1 MAVESYKTYGGNDLG
16 AVYSP
21 ERTKFRVWAPE
32 AQQMTLQMYAAGN
45 DTPVKESCDMEP
57 GEGGTWSYVRE
68 GDCAGL
74 YYTYLVTG
82 ADGARRE
89 AVDPYARATGV
100 NGKRAMVVDLAGTN
114 PKGFGEEEYRNPE
127 SITDAVIY
135 EGSVR
140 DFTADASSGAVNRG
154 KFLGLT
160 ETGTKNS
167 YGEATGLDYIS
178 GLGVTHVQFLPVFD
192 YETVDEAHS
201 SDRHY
206 NWGYDPDNYNVPEG
220 SYATDPFDGA
230 VRVREMKE
238 MIQAFH
244 DRGIGVIMDVV
255 YNHTFRASDS
265 NLNKLAPGYYYRS
278 NERWMFTNGSGCGNE
293 IASERTMVR
302 KLIIDSLV
310 YWMTEYH
317 IDGFRFDLMAVL
329 DTETMQEAA
338 RALRAIRP
346 DVFLYGEPWNG
357 GESAL
362 PVEQRAF
369 KCNMERLQGIGA
381 FNDGMRDAVKGD
393 VFQMQAQGFVSG
405 GRDCEHV
412 LKSGIMG
419 TARHLRAHDI
429 TYGGEVWMREPEQ
442 SINYVS
448 CHDNYTL
455 WDKLTLSCPQE
466 GIEMRKRMNRLA
478 AAIILT
484 SQGVPFLLSGEEFLR
499 SKPIPGT
506 GILAENSYNMADAV
520 NSLKW
525 DQVHEHADMVAY
537 YQGLMAFRRKHPVLR
552 LRKAQQVEDCLR
564 FLDGTPSGVVAYTLD
579 GTKVQDDAAMICVI
593 FNNNR
598 EPVTVELPEP
608 GVWSVVIDAV
618 QAGVDKK
625 FFVESN
631 AVAEPVSA
639 MVLVKE

>member
-1 MAVESYKTYGGNDLG
+1 MAGEGYKTYGGDDLG

-21 ERTKFRVWAPE
+21 ECTRFRVWAPE
-32 AQQMTLQMYAAGN
+32 AQQMTLQMYETGN
-45 DTPVKESCDMEP
+45 DMPVKESCAMEP

-82 ADGARRE
+82 ADGAQRE
-89 AVDPYARATGV
+89 AVDPYARAAGV
-100 NGKRAMVVDLAGTN
+100 NGKRAMVVDLAATN
-114 PKGFGEEEYRNPE
+114 PEGFGEDGYRNPE

-154 KFLGLT
+154 KFLGLA
-160 ETGTKNS
+160 EAGTKNS

-178 GLGVTHVQFLPVFD
+178 GLGVTHVQFLPIFD
-192 YETVDEAHS
+192 YETVDEAHPS
-201 SDRHY
+201 ERQY

-220 SYATDPFDGA
+220 SYATDPFDGE
-230 VRVREMKE
+230 VRIREMKE

-278 NERWMFTNGSGCGNE
+278 DERWTFTNGSGCGNE
-293 IASERTMVR
+293 IASERAMVR
-302 KLIIDSLV
+302 KLIIDSLM

-317 IDGFRFDLMAVL
+317 IDGFRFDLMGVL
-329 DTETMQEAA
+329 DTETMKEAA
-338 RALRAIRP
+338 RTLRAVRP

-357 GESAL
+357 GDSAL
-362 PVEQRAF
+362 PVEKRAF
-369 KCNMERLQGIGA
+369 KCNMEALPEIGA
-381 FNDGMRDAVKGD
+381 FNDGIRDAVKGD
-393 VFQMQAQGFVSG
+393 VFRMEEPGFVNG
-405 GRDCEHV
+405 GRDCEGV
-412 LKSGIMG
+412 LRSGIMG
-419 TARHLRAHDI
+419 AARHLRECDRI
-429 TYGGEVWMREPEQ
+429 YGGEVWMKEPRQ

-455 WDKLTLSCPQE
+455 WDKLALTCPGE
-466 GIEMRKRMNRLA
+466 DETMRKRMNRLA

-484 SQGVPFLLSGEEFLR
+484 SQGVPFLQAGEEFLR

-525 DQVHEHADMVAY
+525 DRIHEYADMVAY
-537 YQGLMAFRRKHPVLR
+537 YRGLMAFRREHPALR
-552 LRKAQQVEDCLR
+552 LREARQVEECLR
-564 FLDGTPSGVVAYTLD
+564 FLAHTPPGIVAYVLD
-579 GTKVQDDAAMICVI
+579 GTKVQDAARICVI

-598 EPVTVELPEP
+598 EAVSVELPEQ
-608 GVWSVVIDAV
+608 GQWSVMIDACR
-618 QAGVDKK
+618 AGVNEI
-625 FFVESN
+625 FSVESN
-631 AVAEPVSA
+631 AVIEPVSA